1 MDSSVDGRCRL
12 GTDCADCGER
22 HERDVGAFLCS
33 TSCTGGLKGQC
44 DDGGPGSRTTD
55 CAFGSDCDDCGVRFA
70 ENDDCDDGVITLC
83 RDDHANCAFCAF
95 ASDCGDCGKRQR
107 PCKDPHPED
116 ALEDE
121 EGYYDDVAVTTSTAF
136 HASAGCHG
144 AGEARCEPSC
154 NLLHG
159 GIGQCSSCACSRC
172 AYCVPPEFALRHPP
186 PPSSRAPLAAS
197 RFSCDM
203 LEARHNLLAREAP
216 LHCYS
221 LQSSAQCELAFTYD
235 AQAAQIPLSV
245 CHWCGGL
252 GYAGLST
259 CCSTAAHPASC
270 FALDE
275 FSHHCRPACDDPSW
289 ACFPKSE
296 LPSPAAK
303 TPHRARQ
310 TSNMLSA
317 MVALPFFVI
326 AALAAAA
333 TRWYCQQSKP
343 KARLSTRAIEKTP
356 LSSRAVEGG
365 DPEEDAESVVEMVSA
380 RAALIDAG
388 QRY

>member
-1 MDSSVDGRCRL
+1 M
-12 GTDCADCGER
+12 
-22 HERDVGAFLCS
+22 
-33 TSCTGGLKGQC
+33 
-44 DDGGPGSRTTD
+44 
-55 CAFGSDCDDCGVRFA
+55 
-70 ENDDCDDGVITLC
+70 
-83 RDDHANCAFCAF
+83 
-95 ASDCGDCGKRQR
+95 
-107 PCKDPHPED
+107 
-116 ALEDE
+116 
-121 EGYYDDVAVTTSTAF
+121 AVTTSTAF

-245 CHWCGGL
+245 CHWVDSRCSPLHASPSQLHQPLCQQWLHRKPAPPPPPGIAPAQTSPSGPIAKPPPPPAPPSPPSPPPPCVPPSGQCGGL

-296 LPSPAAK
+296 LPSPAVPTITRTPPPPPARDPPPPPPPPPARSPELITPPKSLSQRPDQAK